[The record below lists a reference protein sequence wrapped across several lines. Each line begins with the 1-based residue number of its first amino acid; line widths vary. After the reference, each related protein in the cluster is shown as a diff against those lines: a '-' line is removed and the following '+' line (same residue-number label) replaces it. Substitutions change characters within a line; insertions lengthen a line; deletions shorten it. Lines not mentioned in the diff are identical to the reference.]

1 MSSHDER
8 IGICTEIEA
17 LEKILEKHRNQKLR
31 IIMLLLRTSIEMKK
45 EKDLHEF
52 LFANAEVK
60 LSVNTNTKTKTD
72 LEYGSDWEDITKN
85 YVLSELEQVKNEA
98 LEKNQDDIY
107 KLLSLVQS
115 GIKDGED
122 KTLHWLMCSFMDN
135 ICKQEK

>member
-1 MSSHDER
+1 MNNQDER
-8 IGICTEIEA
+8 AKICTEIES

-31 IIMLLLRTSIEMKK
+31 IIMLLLRTSIEMEK
-45 EKDLHEF
+45 EKDFYKF
-52 LFANAEVK
+52 LFDNAEVK
-60 LSVNTNTKTKTD
+60 LSMSTNTKTKTD

-122 KTLHWLMCSFMDN
+122 KTLHWLMCSYMDSL
-135 ICKQEK
+135 CKKD